1 MCVFIVCSCVL
12 TLTLTVA
19 LLSVSLKRL
28 YNDKTHA
35 SLFDTSAQHLQ
46 NQNNAVFP
54 YILHPVYSCV
64 WKHFFYFMRNFLK
77 TIAKKQPPGL
87 QGIGKEYHT
96 YPWRGL
102 VGYSSPLRPYVD
114 KTLKSV
120 THGQCNARPTVTFPV
135 ARHRCPATDTK
146 LYRERHMFVN
156 NLPMIVTW
164 QWNGRKLNSW
174 PLESQAN
181 ALTITSPGHISL
193 QLL

>member
-1 MCVFIVCSCVL
+1 MCIFIVCSCVL

-19 LLSVSLKRL
+19 ILSLSLKRL

-46 NQNNAVFP
+46 NQNNAVFSTH
-54 YILHPVYSCV
+54 ILHPVYSCV
-64 WKHFFYFMRNFLK
+64 WKHFLFHAQFSEDNR
-77 TIAKKQPPGL
+77 KKQPPGL

-102 VGYSSPLRPYVD
+102 VGCSSPLHPYVD

-135 ARHRCPATDTK
+135 ARHRCPATGANYT
-146 LYRERHMFVN
+146 ERGTCLWTTCPWS
-156 NLPMIVTW
+156 LP
-164 QWNGRKLNSW
+164 NSETAGSW
-174 PLESQAN
+174 
-181 ALTITSPGHISL
+181 TSDL
-193 QLL
+193 